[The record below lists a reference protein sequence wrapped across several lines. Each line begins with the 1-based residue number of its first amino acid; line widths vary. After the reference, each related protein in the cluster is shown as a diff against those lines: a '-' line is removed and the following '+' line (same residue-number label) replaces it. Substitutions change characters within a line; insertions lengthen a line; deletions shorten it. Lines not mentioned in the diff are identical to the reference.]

1 MFKRAMS
8 SCANCCNQ
16 KVVNHSL
23 TMRFLGAYKDIG
35 RKRMA
40 DDTEEIKGQEWYK
53 KADHRD
59 FTISGG
65 LIFGSFIMGGAVGL
79 KKYYDEVAEH
89 HTYND
94 DNLQLQTVLITGIST
109 VIGFVF
115 AGIYPFPAI
124 ISLIGGGVLFYKTS
138 PTIIRTIK
146 YGYNSKK

>member
-8 SCANCCNQ
+8 NCANCCNQ

-53 KADHRD
+53 RADNRD
-59 FTISGG
+59 FTISSG
-65 LIFGSFIMGGAVGL
+65 LFLGSILIGGAVGL
-79 KKYYDEVAEH
+79 KKYYDEVTENN
-89 HTYND
+89 TYRD
-94 DNLQLQTVLITGIST
+94 ESLQMQTLAITGASAG
-109 VIGFVF
+109 IGFLLAV
-115 AGIYPFPAI
+115 IYPFPSI
-124 ISLIGGGVLFYKTS
+124 ISFIGGGILFHKAS